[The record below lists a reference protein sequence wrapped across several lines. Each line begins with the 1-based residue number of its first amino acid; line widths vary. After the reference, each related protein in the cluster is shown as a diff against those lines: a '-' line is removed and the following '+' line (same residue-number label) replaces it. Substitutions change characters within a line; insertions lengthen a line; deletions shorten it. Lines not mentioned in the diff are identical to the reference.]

1 MSPTLQGVIVGVLV
15 LAATAYA
22 VWRMGPASLRRRF
35 GRGGD
40 TAAGSC
46 STCQASSSVSASKEP
61 KQD

>member
-1 MSPTLQGVIVGVLV
+1 MSPALQGIIVGVLV
-15 LAATAYA
+15 LVATAYA

-40 TAAGSC
+40 AAADSC
-46 STCQASSSVSASKEP
+46 STCQASGWVSASREP